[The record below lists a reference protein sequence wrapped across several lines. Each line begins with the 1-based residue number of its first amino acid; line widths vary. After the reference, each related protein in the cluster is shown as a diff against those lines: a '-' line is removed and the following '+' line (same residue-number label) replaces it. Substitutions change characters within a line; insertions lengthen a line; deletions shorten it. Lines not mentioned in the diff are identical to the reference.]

1 MIYTPAN
8 CQAIL
13 EGYKTQTRRPR
24 KEEDWIISRLV
35 NGVEIQQIGNKSLK
49 WSTWRTYALQ
59 PGRGK
64 KGIAHIRFTHFELQ
78 ELQDITEEDAIAEGI
93 GCIEFS
99 KMDPAFRDRYYAPG
113 DLVTNVGGIYY
124 IPYIAYTAVE
134 AYRIQWDR
142 LYKRQPEL
150 QWEQNP
156 KVWVLDGIELA

>member
-93 GCIEFS
+93 KALEFPS
-99 KMDPAFRDRYYAPG
+99 LKSLYYAPG
-113 DLVTNVGGIYY
+113 DINANAETGIYAL
-124 IPYIAYTAVE
+124 PYHVHTAVE